1 MANGSEIGCNQTYT
15 EMQKKLT
22 TCLKCN
28 KIVTVQNKTNQ
39 QLLIE
44 TLAFYWWHVKFLTK
58 IHHLI
63 SLFYSTEQHRV
74 QCQSPFNSVCGHHCF
89 GYRQCIVGAYC
100 LPVFGWIAAG
110 FCPTQSSMSEA
121 IWLRTICLSCLAVV
135 TLGLPDRGL
144 SSAELWRVS
153 LSTRADIVW
162 CEQPRRRATSR

>member
-1 MANGSEIGCNQTYT
+1 MCTHIYT

-121 IWLRTICLSCLAVV
+121 A
-135 TLGLPDRGL
+135 LPVSWPCQL
-144 SSAELWRVS
+144 RVS
-153 LSTRADIVW
+153 QAHPTGALWDSGQGRAQATAW
-162 CEQPRRRATSR
+162 CWCSRLGEMQW